1 LAEKVYVTHIYG
13 MARAQRGGSVGKRER
28 REERG
33 ERERERKTERESERE
48 REREKEEKRKRERER
63 EREREKGR
71 CLPDCDS
78 NGRRL
83 FGRAY
88 QNIFVLST
96 HYDREF

>member
-1 LAEKVYVTHIYG
+1 
-13 MARAQRGGSVGKRER
+13 MARAQRGGSVGERER
-28 REERG
+28 REER
-33 ERERERKTERESERE
+33 ERERERQRERE
-48 REREKEEKRKRERER
+48 REREKEEKRKREKER